1 VGKAPSYVERGL
13 GEDTEELKKEIK
25 RLRDR
30 DDQAIAYE
38 FGEGEHRVKALKDG
52 KVWRVR
58 DIYGNNLTRAG
69 KFSPPQLGHSNI
81 DWTKDEALK
90 EAAAKAKPAK

>member
-1 VGKAPSYVERGL
+1 MGKAPCYVDRDL
-13 GEDTEELKKEIK
+13 GADTVELKNEIR
-25 RLRDR
+25 RLRDLN
-30 DDQAIAYE
+30 DKAIAYE

-58 DIYGNNLTRAG
+58 DIYGNNLTTAG
-69 KFSPPQLGHSNI
+69 KFSPPQIGNSNV

-90 EAAAKAKPAK
+90 EAEKRAKPAK